1 MSFTIEPEVSFGNM
15 LPGILAI
22 VGMQGQSRQ
31 RPFYDFPQVQLQAGK
46 KPQEIIIESQI
57 FPVFE
62 QKSGTL
68 K

>member
-1 MSFTIEPEVSFGNM
+1 M